1 MTRKQLVLALTA
13 SFALLVAAP
22 VAHALPLS
30 FTNINVSTSNQ
41 SRINIAA
48 TATLNGTP
56 LVEGP
61 QFASGGLNGDG
72 SASAL
77 YNQTA
82 TNTPSNMATNLGL
95 FSVGFPGGGEA
106 QAANAVGLLNNN
118 LAIAPGVGGASGTAP
133 ADYGLVFTSPQSVV
147 VPPIDVSALGI
158 SGLTTLNLGTLTA
171 INLNVALRNFA
182 VDLNSPILPMSGGGT
197 YPAHF
202 DSTQVN
208 ISVSGTTD
216 MSLTATL
223 KQDNITDFIATGAAL
238 IALQQGLSGQGIS
251 ITETANILGLSYQVG
266 FGFSTTLPVTN
277 AADGDAS
284 QGTVDHVGSNLRL
297 TLPVKFDITPSTL
310 PAPLNTLIAADF
322 SMSGQL
328 IGQAPFQVVPEPSS
342 AVLSLAGLMGAG
354 IVARRR
360 RARKAS

>member
-1 MTRKQLVLALTA
+1 MIRTQLIRTLAVA
-13 SFALLVAAP
+13 VALSAVAQRAQ
-22 VAHALPLS
+22 ALPLS
-30 FTNINVSTSNQ
+30 FTNINVSSSNQ

-48 TATLNGTP
+48 TAQLSGTTLT
-56 LVEGP
+56 EGP

-95 FSVGFPGGGEA
+95 FSIGFPGGGEA
-106 QAANAVGLLNNN
+106 QAANATGLLGNN
-118 LAIAPGVGGASGTAP
+118 LAIAPGVGGASGTAA
-133 ADYGLVFTSPQSVV
+133 ADYGLVFTSAQSVV
-147 VPPIDVSALGI
+147 IPPIDVSSLGI

-208 ISVSGTTD
+208 IAVSGTTD

-223 KQDNITDFIATGAAL
+223 KQDNITDFLATGAAL
-238 IALQQGLSGQGIS
+238 IALQQGLAGQGVT
-251 ITETANILGLSYQVG
+251 ITETANILQLSYQVG
-266 FGFSTTLPVTN
+266 FGFTTPLPVTN
-277 AADGDAS
+277 AANGDAS

-297 TLPVKFDITPSTL
+297 TLPVKFDITPTTL
-310 PAPLNTLIAADF
+310 PAPLNTLITADF

-328 IGQAPFQVVPEPSS
+328 IGQVPFQTVPEPSS
-342 AVLSLAGLMGAG
+342 VVQVLAGLVSAVA
-354 IVARRR
+354 VARRR
-360 RARKAS
+360 KA